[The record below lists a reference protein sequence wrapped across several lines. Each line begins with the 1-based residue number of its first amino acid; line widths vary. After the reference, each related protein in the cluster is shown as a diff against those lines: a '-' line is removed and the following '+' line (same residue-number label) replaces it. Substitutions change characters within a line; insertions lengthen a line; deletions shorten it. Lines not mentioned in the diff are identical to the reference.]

1 MPKHEEVVMKFIKKD
16 DVLYFY
22 SDNVLFIDVLLAM
35 AQLKN
40 VLMEGI
46 QDMTEADKKFVG
58 ITDVKQLDEYGLL
71 VEMLKSVD
79 NSNLWV
85 DDEEELFN

>member
-58 ITDVKQLDEYGLL
+58 ITDVKELDEYGLL
-71 VEMLKSVD
+71 AEMLKSVD